1 MIHLPIVRHL
11 RQFAASLVIFGTI
24 VFLMLWVPIRILQKG
39 MPNFLPY
46 YIVNST
52 QVHLRFQQANF
63 PNYFFFFFLNRDTQV
78 SEYSLELLLLQVIM
92 PCLLEQ
98 NHARQWLL
106 YGLRM
111 WCLAVSWLL
120 GLRSYLLGDV
130 SSSNEV
136 RQSYY
141 YSFLFIYFFKYSYGF
156 VCFLTDGRRATSS

>member
-1 MIHLPIVRHL
+1 MLKQCVLKFTIH
-11 RQFAASLVIFGTI
+11 
-24 VFLMLWVPIRILQKG
+24 
-39 MPNFLPY
+39 
-46 YIVNST
+46 
-52 QVHLRFQQANF
+52 
-63 PNYFFFFFLNRDTQV
+63 YFIIRDTQV

-130 SSSNEV
+130 ASASEV
-136 RQSYY
+136 SLHIFAIV
-141 YSFLFIYFFKYSYGF
+141 FLCWHKVRYNP
-156 VCFLTDGRRATSS
+156 V